1 MSEEEKL
8 SLNSYIEVLFQ
19 GFQFGDIL
27 FDAEHSMELYNLI
40 NKVLNENQKLK
51 KQLEIKHDGFMASVE
66 ESCELAKENQELK
79 KQLEV
84 GEQQYNDLVE
94 EKEKLQEQ
102 LDYLRSG
109 EYYNQLR
116 FENEMLQNVV
126 DTNGVPSEVYDY
138 IDCVHR
144 NTELLEEN
152 EQLKKE
158 LEQSNAV
165 ANTNKE
171 LAESFHKENE
181 RLKSLLKCDYEDNQE
196 IMADIIKEKQE
207 LIDYLKEEIDKYE
220 QSICK
225 ILKENDSGWGDIG
238 FYEETRKLSDTY
250 FKMKEILSK
259 IESGE
264 K

>member
-1 MSEEEKL
+1 MTIKESVEQLE
-8 SLNSYIEVLFQ
+8 
-19 GFQFGDIL
+19 
-27 FDAEHSMELYNLI
+27 NLI
-40 NKVLNENQKLK
+40 EAWQLDEADLNQTDIDA
-51 KQLEIKHDGFMASVE
+51 IKHT
-66 ESCELAKENQELK
+66 LKENKTLK
-79 KQLEV
+79 Q
-84 GEQQYNDLVE
+84 
-94 EKEKLQEQ
+94 Q

-126 DTNGVPSEVYDY
+126 DTNGIPSEVYDY
-138 IDCVHR
+138 IECTHR

-165 ANTNKE
+165 ADTNKE

-207 LIDYLKEEIDKYE
+207 LIDYLKLSIEFEKSNSLWTSKKRLKVYE
-220 QSICK
+220 
-225 ILKENDSGWGDIG
+225 
-238 FYEETRKLSDTY
+238 
-250 FKMKEILSK
+250 EILSK
-259 IESGE
+259 IESG
-264 K
+264 KK

>member
-1 MSEEEKL
+1 MTIKESVE
-8 SLNSYIEVLFQ
+8 
-19 GFQFGDIL
+19 
-27 FDAEHSMELYNLI
+27 
-40 NKVLNENQKLK
+40 
-51 KQLEIKHDGFMASVE
+51 QLESLIEAW
-66 ESCELAKENQELK
+66 
-79 KQLEV
+79 
-84 GEQQYNDLVE
+84 
-94 EKEKLQEQ
+94 Q
-102 LDYLRSG
+102 LDEADLNQTDIDAIKYMLEENKRLKQQLNYLRSG

-138 IDCVHR
+138 IECTHR

-165 ANTNKE
+165 ADTNKE

-196 IMADIIKEKQE
+196 IMADITKEKKA
-207 LIDYLKEEIDKYE
+207 LMNYLKEKIKERDKEIKLLGQDCYTSKYA
-220 QSICK
+220 
-225 ILKENDSGWGDIG
+225 
-238 FYEETRKLSDTY
+238 YE
-250 FKMKEILSK
+250 EILSK